1 MGGQVTGRVMVRP
14 VRLGMVFEPSLET
27 LRAAVEQTTL
37 IWGGLYDPVLDPQI
51 PERLMWEAARLGV
64 DVLWPLDQSAAA
76 NEAAKLDGYQW
87 RGHAEWSPLAPA
99 TDFSGARLLG
109 PERLI
114 EGTVHEGWTFP
125 HWATD
130 DPLADMFSVMFGWHG
145 SSSQAINLERQFA
158 ARSTDVHISPEGSL
172 PVDMASWLTP
182 ILATGSAIEYSG
194 LSPGTGFIIVDPASA
209 VDLMALW
216 NLRAYGAK
224 VFPWPTNHESRINA
238 AARAWLQQLLD
249 NGELREWRRGDGQPL
264 GPHIRVW
271 SAAAEPPVLPG
282 PLAEVLD
289 DSGIQSILS
298 PPESAPGWQG
308 DHPFMTDISHAF
320 SQPLEADTGTI
331 EIPVPAI
338 GGSSTQRGQLR
349 GDVIAVQL
357 EISSTTGVNPDW
369 TFSVPNV
376 RRLAPLLSRHDGVL
390 LHFDRPTADGRALS
404 ASSVARTIAISAI
417 PSAAIFGKLIE
428 ANGWSSSQTPGGIF
442 ITRLIERL
450 GGPGGTVASQ
460 PGARAGL
467 LEVARSQQGRPS
479 GAIVERIKQYRGSWP
494 DPFASAE
501 VQADYPASVFRY
513 LLSRG
518 ILRPALP
525 IVCPHCTTST
535 AFRPEDLAAQMKCE
549 MCLQEFP
556 LGLALGMATNG
567 RNDWHYQLAGHVGE
581 QRLSEAL
588 PVMATLQ
595 VLTFS
600 GFRSPSIV
608 PYVLGWKVQGP
619 GVDCEID
626 IATTSGD
633 RGLPMAVI
641 GEVKN
646 QMKSIDENDLQNLG
660 RVQSHLRA
668 QSIECFVLAA
678 VLRTLRPEEIEALR
692 EFANQA
698 PETLPSRSSIE
709 LVLPI
714 VLTEEDL
721 SSTRLGEH
729 PMRWSPPDGLIG
741 LARESCRRNLGM
753 TGVEHV
759 SEDNSVR
766 FRPKWS

>member
-1 MGGQVTGRVMVRP
+1 MTGQVTGRAMARP

-27 LRAAVEQTTL
+27 LRVAVEQATL
-37 IWGGLYDPVLDPQI
+37 IWGGLYDPVLDPKT
-51 PERLMWEAARLGV
+51 PERLAWEAGRLGV
-64 DVLWPLDQSAAA
+64 DVLWALDQSSAAK
-76 NEAAKLDGYQW
+76 EAAKLDGYQW

-99 TDFSGARLLG
+99 TEFSGARLLG

-114 EGTVHEGWTFP
+114 EGTAHEDWTFP
-125 HWATD
+125 HWTTD

-145 SSSQAINLERQFA
+145 SSSQGINLERQFA
-158 ARSTDVHISPEGSL
+158 TRSTDVNISPEEAL
-172 PVDMASWLTP
+172 PADMASWSTP

-194 LSPGTGFIIVDPASA
+194 LSPGTGFMLVDPAST

-224 VFPWPTNHESRINA
+224 VFPWPTDHESRVHA
-238 AARAWLQQLLD
+238 AASSWLQQLLS

-264 GPHIRVW
+264 GPHILAW
-271 SAAAEPPVLPG
+271 STGAEPPVLSDS
-282 PLAEVLD
+282 LAELLD
-289 DSGIQSILS
+289 DLGIKSILTS
-298 PPESAPGWQG
+298 PEAASGWQG
-308 DHPFMTDISHAF
+308 DHPFMTNFSHAF

-331 EIPVPAI
+331 DVPIPAI
-338 GGSSTQRGQLR
+338 GGSSAQRGQVR

-357 EISSTTGVNPDW
+357 EISSATGVNPDR

-376 RRLAPLLSRHDGVL
+376 RSLAPFLSRYDGVL

-404 ASSVARTIAISAI
+404 ASSVARTSSISAV

-428 ANGWSSSQTPGGIF
+428 AKSWSSSQTPGGIF
-442 ITRLIERL
+442 VTRLIERL
-450 GGPGGTVASQ
+450 GGPGGTIASQ
-460 PGARAGL
+460 PGARAAL

-479 GAIVERIKQYRGSWP
+479 GAIIQRIKQYRGSWP
-494 DPFASAE
+494 DPYASAQ
-501 VQADYPASVFRY
+501 VQADYPASIFRY
-513 LLSRG
+513 LLGRG
-518 ILRPALP
+518 IMRPTMP

-535 AFRPEDLAAQMKCE
+535 VFRPDDLATQMKCE

-595 VLTFS
+595 VLTSS
-600 GFRSPSIV
+600 GFRSPSTV
-608 PYVLGWKVQGP
+608 PHVLGWKVQGP
-619 GVDCEID
+619 DVDCEID
-626 IATTSGD
+626 IATTSED
-633 RGLPMAVI
+633 RGFPIAVI

-646 QMKSIDENDLQNLG
+646 QMKSIDGNDLQNLG
-660 RVQSHLRA
+660 RVQHHLRA
-668 QSIECFVLAA
+668 QGIECFVLAA
-678 VLRTLRPEEIEALR
+678 VLRTLRQEEIDALR
-692 EFANQA
+692 EFADQS

-714 VLTEEDL
+714 VLTKGDL
-721 SSTRLGEH
+721 SSNWLEEH
-729 PMRWSPPDGLIG
+729 PRRWSPHDGLVG

-753 TGVEHV
+753 TGVQHV
-759 SEDNSVR
+759 SEDNSIR